1 MKMKQFFFAAL
12 AVLALSAGFTSCSD
26 DDDNNNNPSSGDT
39 KDKVAFILNE
49 GAMSK
54 NNASITG
61 LYWADNTLFGGECV
75 YKTQN
80 QQAVGDVGQDL
91 VKDGDNMFLI
101 VWGSAYI
108 AKLDKTGKELV
119 RADLSQG
126 ELASLGSPRY
136 GVVEGNYL
144 YVSCY
149 GNCVAKF
156 KKSDLSYVSKV
167 TVGNRPERLIEEDG
181 YIYCT
186 SSTDESYQA
195 DNRLAKIDI
204 KEFKEAT
211 FFTPMSNQD
220 RIMEVDDRVFIQGYG
235 DAFDYPWGEV
245 NTTTG
250 EFTKIGNASTWAE
263 NDDVIYTVNSV
274 TDWDTYATTNYFA
287 TYDVEKSKYTEG
299 AYLKNAPAEL
309 ASTSV
314 FAMEF
319 NPYNDYLYVM
329 TTDFTNNSKIYVF
342 NEKLEYVSMFESTGV
357 NSKKIVFF
365 N

>member
-1 MKMKQFFFAAL
+1 MKNFFFAAL

-26 DDDNNNNPSSGDT
+26 DDDDNSSSGNS
-39 KDKVAFILNE
+39 KSKVAYILNE
-49 GAMSK
+49 GSWNQ

-61 LYWADNTLFGGECV
+61 LNWTDYTLFGGECV

-80 QQAVGDVGQDL
+80 AQAVGDVGQDL
-91 VKDGDNMFLI
+91 VKDGNNMYLI

-108 AKLDKTGKELV
+108 AKLDKTGKELL

-136 GVVEGNYL
+136 GVVEGSYL

-156 KKSDLSYVSKV
+156 KKSDLTYVGKV

-186 SSTDESYQA
+186 SSTDEAYTP
-195 DNRLAKIDI
+195 DNRLAKISI

-220 RIMEVDDRVFIQGYG
+220 RIIEVDDHVFIQGYG
-235 DAFDYPWGEV
+235 DAYDYPWGEV

-274 TDWDTYATTNYFA
+274 TDWNTYATTNYFA
-287 TYDVEKSKYTEG
+287 TYDVKKSKYTEG

-309 ASTSV
+309 GSTSV
-314 FAMEF
+314 YAMDF
-319 NPYNDYLYVM
+319 NPYNGYLYVI
-329 TTDFTNNSKIYVF
+329 TTDFTNNSKVYVF
-342 NEKLEYVSMFESTGV
+342 NEKLEYVTMFQSTGV
-357 NSKKIVFF
+357 NAKKIVFF

>member
-26 DDDNNNNPSSGDT
+26 DDDENSSSNDPQS
-39 KDKVAFILNE
+39 KRAYILNE
-49 GAMSK
+49 GAWHQ
-54 NNASITG
+54 NNAAITG
-61 LYWADNTLFGGECV
+61 LYWLNNTTFGGECV

-91 VKDGDNMFLI
+91 VKDGNNLYLI

-108 AKLDKTGKELV
+108 AKLDKNCKELT
-119 RADLSQG
+119 RIDLSQG
-126 ELASLGSPRY
+126 ELASLGGPRY
-136 GVVEGNYL
+136 GVVEGDYL

-167 TVGNRPERLIEEDG
+167 TVGNRPERLIEDDG

-186 SSTDESYQA
+186 SSTDEAYQA
-195 DNRLAKIDI
+195 DNRLAKISL
-204 KEFKEAT
+204 KEFKEAQ
-211 FFTPMSNQD
+211 FFTPMSNMD
-220 RIMEVDDRVFIQGYG
+220 RIMEVDDRIFVQGYG
-235 DAFDYPWGEV
+235 DYYDYPWGEV

-250 EFTKIGNASTWAE
+250 EFTQIGNASSWAE
-263 NDDVIYTVNSV
+263 NDDVIYTINSV
-274 TDWDTYATTNYFA
+274 TDWNTHETTNYFA

-299 AYLKNAPAEL
+299 SYLKNAPEEL
-309 ASTSV
+309 ATTSV
-314 FAMEF
+314 YAMDF
-319 NPYNDYLYVM
+319 NPYNDYLYIV
-329 TTDFTNNSKIYVF
+329 TSDYTNNSKIYVF

-357 NSKKIVFF
+357 NAKKIVFF